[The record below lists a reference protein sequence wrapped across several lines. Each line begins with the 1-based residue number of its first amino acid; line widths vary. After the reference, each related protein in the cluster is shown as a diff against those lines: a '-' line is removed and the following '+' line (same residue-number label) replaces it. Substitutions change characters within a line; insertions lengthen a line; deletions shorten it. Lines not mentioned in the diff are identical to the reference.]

1 MGDESELSRVDS
13 LGSVLFVVTL
23 AIAIAIAWWGYN
35 YWTEK
40 RAESMNADASQ
51 SKNVT
56 HSPED
61 TPAPASN
68 APVLGP
74 AKTVIVPAS
83 FTESKQEE
91 DGNFTLP
98 EKAVVRWDLL
108 PPTARVVSVCFRM
121 SNPPLTGDS
130 PNDKRFH
137 VMATTPVTNG
147 FSVAMEDRGKYII
160 SAGRHTFKYVRD
172 FSLWRPSEESVC
184 VRFVQLGQN
193 STRVEVVYNGNE
205 SILQDTID
213 GLSTSEIRSWP
224 QQLVVPDRQKIQNV
238 WITYA

>member
-1 MGDESELSRVDS
+1 MGDDAELSRVDS
-13 LGSVLFVVTL
+13 LGSVLFVVAL
-23 AIAIAIAWWGYN
+23 LVAAGIAWYLYN
-35 YWTEK
+35 SWSDKTKE
-40 RAESMNADASQ
+40 AMNADASE
-51 SKNVT
+51 SKHIT
-56 HSPED
+56 ASPED
-61 TPAPASN
+61 TPPPASN

-91 DGNFTLP
+91 DGVFTLP

-108 PPTARVVSVCFRM
+108 PPTARVVSFCFRM
-121 SNPPLTGDS
+121 SNPPLTGNS
-130 PNDKRFH
+130 PNDKKYQ
-137 VMATTPVTNG
+137 VLATTPVTNG
-147 FSVAMEDRGKYII
+147 FSIAMEDRGKYVI
-160 SAGRHTFKYVRD
+160 SAGRHTFKYTRD
-172 FSLWRPSEESVC
+172 FSLWKPSEESVS

-213 GLSTSEIRSWP
+213 GLSVSEIKSWP
-224 QQLVVPDRQKIQNV
+224 QQLLVPHRQKIQNI